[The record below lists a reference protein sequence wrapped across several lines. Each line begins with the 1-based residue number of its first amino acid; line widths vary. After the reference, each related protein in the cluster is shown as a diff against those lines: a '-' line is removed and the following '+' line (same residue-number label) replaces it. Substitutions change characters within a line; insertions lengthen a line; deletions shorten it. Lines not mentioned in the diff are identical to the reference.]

1 MNIVSDVPIYKISNS
16 VFQIGNIDYD
26 QKFINTIASLLT
38 LGNKFVP
45 NYFTT
50 NTQFIHFLLLDI
62 DLKIIDFNKRLFFN
76 SKNKDKNLNNFN
88 SSKNQRSINLS
99 NNSLDD
105 IFFDNLFKSLNKN
118 HHNNRIN
125 NKNNNNSC
133 LFISKDTLNF
143 RLELHKNLLYTFKDI
158 DIKPNISYEQLKTIA
173 IFQKNKPFKII
184 DCDKNVGLALISN
197 ELYEKNVIK
206 YLNED
211 STYSLINKDILP
223 SVTSNINDTLYDLFN
238 NGHISKR
245 MLNKVKIKNV
255 ITSKFG
261 SFRLLA
267 KIHKPIFSWRPIINC
282 RNNPTSS
289 ISNVIDNLLKPIIQR
304 TDTILKDSQNL
315 IQKCQNITF
324 SKKPVIYSMD
334 FSSLYSN
341 MDQLDTA
348 NTLTD
353 FMTPLLDSSHL
364 SAFGFRSL
372 LLLILNNNYFKYNS
386 TIYKQIKGIAMGVI
400 CGPSLANLYLHIKET
415 RWLFIHRPLFYG
427 RFIDDI
433 GYIDEYDLNLD
444 EFKATFG
451 NLELN
456 ITTGDSVVILDLI
469 MKYDNITNKIK
480 FSLYTKPTNNF
491 GYLLNKSNHPEYI
504 YYNIIKS
511 LFIRI
516 KRICTDHCD
525 FIISS
530 INLTNQLIQRG
541 YDVSMIIKV
550 FKIVNS
556 IDRSSLLPYKDKIDI
571 RKENDIL
578 FFNQFNYNI
587 DLKTLIQKSFLNIKK
602 EKCFLYDYNIR
613 IINKINCNINR
624 MFVHNFKLNLYKYKH
639 TYFCDN
645 IECFCCK
652 FIYRKSS
659 ILLKDINFSLPL
671 LNNLKSDLKL
681 QNLLTIFWKIKRDDV
696 GGIRTH
702 IFEVESG
709 LADHWATIEEIFRA
723 D

>member
-118 HHNNRIN
+118 LHNNRIN

-197 ELYEKNVIK
+197 ELYENNVIK

-400 CGPSLANLYLHIKET
+400 CGHSLANLYLHIKET

-541 YDVSMIIKV
+541 YDISMIIKV

-587 DLKTLIQKSFLNIKK
+587 DLKTLIQKSFLNI
-602 EKCFLYDYNIR
+602 
-613 IINKINCNINR
+613 
-624 MFVHNFKLNLYKYKH
+624 
-639 TYFCDN
+639 
-645 IECFCCK
+645 
-652 FIYRKSS
+652 
-659 ILLKDINFSLPL
+659 
-671 LNNLKSDLKL
+671 
-681 QNLLTIFWKIKRDDV
+681 
-696 GGIRTH
+696 
-702 IFEVESG
+702 
-709 LADHWATIEEIFRA
+709 
-723 D
+723 